1 MDEEI
6 LVVPSDELKDFLK
19 GETGFVL
26 VEEEKIREFIEK
38 KGFFKKRGEVEEDER
53 YRQVI
58 PYVVF
63 MEEDKILLLKR
74 TEKQA
79 ERRLR
84 GKYSLGVG
92 GHVRREDGKDPWDA
106 FLKGLKREFN
116 EEVDAVLE
124 SLEYLG
130 LINDL
135 KTPVSRVHVGLLYL
149 ARGRF
154 LGVREKDM
162 FQWKLLRKEDLKEFE
177 GVMEGWSKLALE
189 ALKYYHLLN

>member
-6 LVVPSDELKDFLK
+6 LVVPNDELKNFLK

-26 VEEEKIREFIEK
+26 IEEEKVKDFIK
-38 KGFFKKRGEVEEDER
+38 TKGFFKKRGDVEEDEK

-92 GHVRREDGKDPWDA
+92 GHVRKGDGKDPWDA
-106 FLKGLKREFN
+106 FLKGLEREFN
-116 EEVDAVLE
+116 EEIDATLE

-135 KTPVSRVHVGLLYL
+135 STPVSRVHVGLLYL

-154 LGVREKDM
+154 LGVREEDM
-162 FQWKLLRKEDLKEFE
+162 FQWKLLKKDEIKKFE
-177 GVMEGWSKLALE
+177 GVMEGWSKIALK
-189 ALKYYHLLN
+189 ALKYYHLLS